1 MEKQSV
7 VSFLT
12 FCVQYST
19 EYFQQVTRADHRPAP
34 STRAFVYNHGGLRFN
49 FKPSWKAY
57 LTYWS
62 LHRRAGA
69 MTVFQIRKV
78 EFSNMNNLN
87 IEPGHLWQEEDT
99 SEEPREG
106 RGGQQQDSGRSFWL
120 DEQKWKWNDCLECL
134 KGSLSSPS
142 CWHREPRGR
151 RCWLWGWWELQHS
164 FFKETELNFFCF
176 HSTSLIIAVF

>member
-1 MEKQSV
+1 MGVCDLILNLHEKHFSG
-7 VSFLT
+7 
-12 FCVQYST
+12 
-19 EYFQQVTRADHRPAP
+19 R
-34 STRAFVYNHGGLRFN
+34 
-49 FKPSWKAY
+49 Y

-142 CWHREPRGR
+142 CWHREPWGR
-151 RCWLWGWWELQHS
+151 RCWLSEAGENFNTAFSKKLNWWTFFVSTQPLWLLPFSRSVSAAVTFTHS
-164 FFKETELNFFCF
+164 QKN
-176 HSTSLIIAVF
+176 LIYGS